1 MARTRGGAQK
11 RPRQS
16 PRQQGPRKSPSRVSA
31 PAPIPDPLQGL
42 DFTALDWPI
51 LNPLPGPSTSTVPST
66 PSAGDFFPPLPSQP
80 LTPRVRPRPRPR
92 SRSRSRTRSRSA
104 NTRSGSGGSRSAST
118 ISGSGSSRSGSGGY
132 SSASTRSSGGP
143 TPPRT
148 PTGRGS
154 GGSRGARRRLL
165 FTNSPNFGPVRGQKR
180 PGQKVT
186 VTETRTVTTV
196 RKGKPPKV
204 RRESRRQNLN

>member
-11 RPRQS
+11 RPRQ
-16 PRQQGPRKSPSRVSA
+16 RGPRKSPSRVSA
-31 PAPIPDPLQGL
+31 PAPTPDPFQGL
-42 DFTALDWPI
+42 DLTALDWPI
-51 LNPLPGPSTSTVPST
+51 LSPLPGPSTSTLPTT
-66 PSAGDFFPPLPSQP
+66 PSASDFFPPPPSLP
-80 LTPRVRPRPRPR
+80 LTPRIRPRQRPR
-92 SRSRSRTRSRSA
+92 SRSRSRSA
-104 NTRSGSGGSRSAST
+104 STRSGSGGSRSGS
-118 ISGSGSSRSGSGGY
+118 SRSGSSRSGSGGY

-204 RRESRRQNLN
+204 RRESRRQNLG

>member
-11 RPRQS
+11 RPRQR
-16 PRQQGPRKSPSRVSA
+16 PRQQGPRKSPSRVST
-31 PAPIPDPLQGL
+31 PAPVPDPFQGL
-42 DFTALDWPI
+42 DFAALDFPI
-51 LNPLPGPSTSTVPST
+51 LDPLPGPSTSTVPST
-66 PSAGDFFPPLPSQP
+66 PAATDFFPPP
-80 LTPRVRPRPRPR
+80 PRPTPAQRPR
-92 SRSRSRTRSRSA
+92 SRSRSRSRSSGSRSA
-104 NTRSGSGGSRSAST
+104 STRSGSGGSRSAST
-118 ISGSGSSRSGSGGY
+118 
-132 SSASTRSSGGP
+132 RSSSSP

-154 GGSRGARRRLL
+154 SGSSGARRRLL
-165 FTNSPNFGPVRGQKR
+165 LTNNPNFGPVRGQKR

-196 RKGKPPKV
+196 RKGKPPSV